1 MVPFKVPESAPL
13 IIEGAQAVKPS
24 ITNIGLEQD
33 ASAPLKKK
41 VANIEEPKPA
51 TIGDKKR
58 KILVN
63 CKVGMFSH
71 GVPTF
76 WTESIIKNQVFSI
89 EFCPSK
95 KNSLKSY
102 CN

>member
-24 ITNIGLEQD
+24 ITNTGLEQD

-51 TIGDKKR
+51 TIGEPTSTPLRSKNKQH
-58 KILVN
+58 
-63 CKVGMFSH
+63 FSH
-71 GVPTF
+71 
-76 WTESIIKNQVFSI
+76 SNLKN
-89 EFCPSK
+89 K
-95 KNSLKSY
+95 KTSTLS
-102 CN
+102 